1 MSATPLFSIANLA
14 LENIAVADIDPAN
27 FKNKK
32 QCNNRPSSYFFSI
45 HHLAPFKSNDNE
57 CVIQPFWGSQW
68 LNNPFMCNHTILVL
82 FLAAI
87 DNFNFPYTFT
97 FWFET

>member
-32 QCNNRPSSYFFSI
+32 Q
-45 HHLAPFKSNDNE
+45 
-57 CVIQPFWGSQW
+57 Q
-68 LNNPFMCNHTILVL
+68 
-82 FLAAI
+82 
-87 DNFNFPYTFT
+87 
-97 FWFET
+97 